1 MNCLC
6 CHCGRPAQRAGRR
19 TGFVASPRSCE
30 CLCGPGL
37 RSFSPRFCWS
47 DTEPHTVFVL
57 CQSVLRCVRPWVTL
71 FQLFSNILHLFKCN
85 AIDQSSVSESFL
97 STDFYRKWFSS
108 NIPHDML
115 PACLPAFQWIA
126 SPIWAFW
133 VSPLHSASMTWKRK
147 RAGEWCMAGEQF
159 SDWESDLKHVFPLV
173 RFRAYVTPL
182 DSFRVYSVQV

>member
-115 PACLPAFQWIA
+115 PACLPALRVSQGMDCLSNLSILGESSSLCFYDLEAEESRGMVHGRRTVFWLGVWPKTCFSSCTFQGLCHTI
-126 SPIWAFW
+126 
-133 VSPLHSASMTWKRK
+133 
-147 RAGEWCMAGEQF
+147 G
-159 SDWESDLKHVFPLV
+159 
-173 RFRAYVTPL
+173 
-182 DSFRVYSVQV
+182 